1 MKVHSHTD
9 PFPFLFI
16 EDLYTEEELRL
27 IWCELDYYQSNKVV
41 LESNTNPSVTDDGKS
56 RTEKKG
62 CFIDNI
68 FENRDYSSILNVSRK
83 LFDPGLICQSN
94 HIFAWKHFQPNVDHT
109 LLSYYDDGCYYLVTP
124 VEKIML
130 QVEDKPFV
138 VKTFNKEIIDGNEV
152 YLFQTNVDE
161 VVTLS
166 KKNPLRVEIDDKT
179 QEPSPYLLVRK
190 NLEALISRN
199 VFYQLVEEASLNSEN
214 NNLEIFSNND
224 VFSLGK
230 II

>member
-1 MKVHSHTD
+1 M
-9 PFPFLFI
+9 I
-16 EDLYTEEELRL
+16 
-27 IWCELDYYQSNKVV
+27 
-41 LESNTNPSVTDDGKS
+41 
-56 RTEKKG
+56 
-62 CFIDNI
+62 
-68 FENRDYSSILNVSRK
+68 K
-83 LFDPGLICQSN
+83 LFSTVIRLDN
-94 HIFAWKHFQPNVDHT
+94 
-109 LLSYYDDGCYYLVTP
+109 DGCYYLVTP

>member
-1 MKVHSHTD
+1 
-9 PFPFLFI
+9 
-16 EDLYTEEELRL
+16 
-27 IWCELDYYQSNKVV
+27 
-41 LESNTNPSVTDDGKS
+41 
-56 RTEKKG
+56 
-62 CFIDNI
+62 
-68 FENRDYSSILNVSRK
+68 
-83 LFDPGLICQSN
+83 
-94 HIFAWKHFQPNVDHT
+94 
-109 LLSYYDDGCYYLVTP
+109 
-124 VEKIML
+124 ML

-166 KKNPLRVEIDDKT
+166 AKNPLRVEINDKT

-214 NNLEIFSNND
+214 NNLEIFSDNN

>member
-1 MKVHSHTD
+1 MC
-9 PFPFLFI
+9 I
-16 EDLYTEEELRL
+16 
-27 IWCELDYYQSNKVV
+27 
-41 LESNTNPSVTDDGKS
+41 
-56 RTEKKG
+56 
-62 CFIDNI
+62 
-68 FENRDYSSILNVSRK
+68 RDR
-83 LFDPGLICQSN
+83 
-94 HIFAWKHFQPNVDHT
+94 
-109 LLSYYDDGCYYLVTP
+109 
-124 VEKIML
+124 
-130 QVEDKPFV
+130 VEDKPFV

>member
-1 MKVHSHTD
+1 MSKEINTSS
-9 PFPFLFI
+9 LFQTI
-16 EDLYTEEELRL
+16 LEAQKDNQLPPVEKWNPPL
-27 IWCELDYYQSNKVV
+27 CENVDMRI
-41 LESNTNPSVTDDGKS
+41 TRDGKWFFKNS
-56 RTEKKG
+56 QIGREKM
-62 CFIDNI
+62 I
-68 FENRDYSSILNVSRK
+68 K
-83 LFDPGLICQSN
+83 LFSTVIRLD
-94 HIFAWKHFQPNVDHT
+94 
-109 LLSYYDDGCYYLVTP
+109 DDGCYYLVTP

-190 NLEALISRN
+190 NLEGLISRN
-199 VFYQLVEEASLNSEN
+199 VFYQLVQEAALDRNSKELIIESSGIN
-214 NNLEIFSNND
+214 
-224 VFSLGK
+224 FSLGK
-230 II
+230 IE

>member
-1 MKVHSHTD
+1 MIK
-9 PFPFLFI
+9 LFSTVI
-16 EDLYTEEELRL
+16 RL
-27 IWCELDYYQSNKVV
+27 D
-41 LESNTNPSVTDDGKS
+41 DDGS
-56 RTEKKG
+56 
-62 CFIDNI
+62 
-68 FENRDYSSILNVSRK
+68 
-83 LFDPGLICQSN
+83 
-94 HIFAWKHFQPNVDHT
+94 
-109 LLSYYDDGCYYLVTP
+109 YYLVTP

-230 II
+230 

>member
-1 MKVHSHTD
+1 
-9 PFPFLFI
+9 
-16 EDLYTEEELRL
+16 
-27 IWCELDYYQSNKVV
+27 
-41 LESNTNPSVTDDGKS
+41 
-56 RTEKKG
+56 
-62 CFIDNI
+62 
-68 FENRDYSSILNVSRK
+68 
-83 LFDPGLICQSN
+83 
-94 HIFAWKHFQPNVDHT
+94 
-109 LLSYYDDGCYYLVTP
+109 
-124 VEKIML
+124 ML

>member
-1 MKVHSHTD
+1 M
-9 PFPFLFI
+9 I
-16 EDLYTEEELRL
+16 
-27 IWCELDYYQSNKVV
+27 
-41 LESNTNPSVTDDGKS
+41 
-56 RTEKKG
+56 
-62 CFIDNI
+62 
-68 FENRDYSSILNVSRK
+68 K
-83 LFDPGLICQSN
+83 LFSTVIRLD
-94 HIFAWKHFQPNVDHT
+94 
-109 LLSYYDDGCYYLVTP
+109 DDGCYYLVTP

-166 KKNPLRVEIDDKT
+166 AKNPLRVEINDKT

-214 NNLEIFSNND
+214 NNLEIFSDND

>member
-1 MKVHSHTD
+1 MSKEINTSSLFQTILEAQKDNKLPPVDKWD
-9 PFPFLFI
+9 PPL
-16 EDLYTEEELRL
+16 
-27 IWCELDYYQSNKVV
+27 CENVDMRIAR
-41 LESNTNPSVTDDGKS
+41 DGKWFFKNS
-56 RTEKKG
+56 QIGREKM
-62 CFIDNI
+62 I
-68 FENRDYSSILNVSRK
+68 K
-83 LFDPGLICQSN
+83 LFSTVIRLD
-94 HIFAWKHFQPNVDHT
+94 
-109 LLSYYDDGCYYLVTP
+109 DDGCYYLVTP

-214 NNLEIFSNND
+214 NNLEIFSDND

>member
-1 MKVHSHTD
+1 MIK
-9 PFPFLFI
+9 LFSTVI
-16 EDLYTEEELRL
+16 RL
-27 IWCELDYYQSNKVV
+27 D
-41 LESNTNPSVTDDGKS
+41 DDGS
-56 RTEKKG
+56 
-62 CFIDNI
+62 
-68 FENRDYSSILNVSRK
+68 
-83 LFDPGLICQSN
+83 
-94 HIFAWKHFQPNVDHT
+94 
-109 LLSYYDDGCYYLVTP
+109 YYLVTP

-166 KKNPLRVEIDDKT
+166 KENPLRVEIDDKT